1 MTFEIPAFKA
11 VDVDEN
17 SEGAAGF
24 GSTTN
29 VASSVVYSILSH
41 EPEEYQISSLSIAR
55 DPD

>member
-41 EPEEYQISSLSIAR
+41 EPEEYQVSSLSIAR